1 MIDPQE
7 LLEEF
12 HVPAHI
18 RRHSEKVAAICRFIG
33 EKIDGVDLD
42 LLEKAAMLHDL
53 VRICDFTKWNPQN
66 FPDKHPEESHQK
78 WEEIREKH
86 KDKSHEEAAYEVLA
100 ERGEKKV
107 AELIRSHRF
116 QIILEPEPFKTWE
129 EKILYYADKRV
140 EHDQIVS
147 LEERLDR
154 GKERNAV
161 TEDQKARSDEAR
173 PKIYAL
179 EKEICEAAGI
189 EPEDLLVLS

>member
-1 MIDPQE
+1 MIEE
-7 LLEEF
+7 LLKEF

-18 RRHSEKVAAICRFIG
+18 RRHSEKVAAICKFIE

-66 FPDKHPEESHQK
+66 FPDKHTEENLRK
-78 WEEIREKH
+78 WEEIRKNH
-86 KDKSHEEAAYEVLA
+86 KGKPHEEAAYEVLI
-100 ERGEKKV
+100 ERGEKEV

-116 QIILEPEPFKTWE
+116 KIILEPEPFKTWE

-140 EHDQIVS
+140 EHDQVVS

-161 TEDQKARSDEAR
+161 TEEQKARSDEAR

-189 EPEDLLVLS
+189 KPEDLFLC